1 MALDGLFLYKLSLEL
16 TKDFQ
21 STRVEKIYQP
31 SKDELVFVMR
41 SRQGAKKLYMSCRAD
56 CARVHATEQSYVN
69 PSSPPMLCMLLRKKF
84 TSAWLD
90 SIQTDDFER
99 ILTLNFS
106 ALNDFGDRVPL
117 KIVCEIM
124 GRYSNIIFVDENGII
139 IDSMKRV
146 GASKSSVREVLPAKE
161 YVSPPKQDKLNI
173 LTTDN
178 QTIISKISETPN
190 SLLSKAILR
199 TIKGISPLRARE
211 LAIVAYG
218 EDLPVYEAVKNV
230 MSLEAQLTAL
240 KSLLQIEN
248 EGCIIKEGEK
258 QIAFSFADI
267 AQFGSLVTK
276 QYFSSLS
283 DLLDTYYLERV
294 NNNRRQQLGGELIK
308 LVESNIERLSKKIA
322 VQKSELEKSEN
333 NEHLKLYGELINAN
347 LYSLQKGVNK
357 YTITNYYNGETLEIP
372 ADIMLTP
379 AENSQ
384 KYFKEYRKSQN
395 AKVYLKEQLE
405 KAAEELDYFES
416 VHEFLSRAGTAGE
429 VAAIKAELIS
439 QGYIKK
445 KPSKREK
452 MPKELKPLEFKTSGG
467 FTVLV
472 GRNNTG
478 NDKLT
483 FKTAFGS
490 DIWFHTQNIHGSHT
504 VLLAREG
511 QPTEDDIIEAAGIC
525 AYFSKA
531 RNSATVPVDYTLVK
545 YVKRQP
551 SRIPGRVFYTDY
563 KTVFVTPDEAQV
575 KKLKGDNYD

>member
-56 CARVHATEQSYVN
+56 SARVHRTEQSYVN
-69 PSSPPMLCMLLRKKF
+69 PPSPPMLCMLLRKRF

-90 SIQTDDFER
+90 SIETDDFER
-99 ILTLNFS
+99 ILTLKFS

-117 KIVCEIM
+117 KIICEIM
-124 GRYSNIIFVDENGII
+124 GRYSNIIFVDENDVI

-146 GASKSSVREVLPAKE
+146 GASKSSVREVLPSQK
-161 YVSPPKQDKLNI
+161 YLSPPKQDKLNI
-173 LTTDN
+173 LETDN
-178 QTIISKISETPN
+178 DIIISKINETPN
-190 SLLSKAILR
+190 SLLSKAILG
-199 TIKGISPLRARE
+199 TIKGVSPLRARE
-211 LAIVAYG
+211 VATLAYG
-218 EDLPVYEAVKNV
+218 EDLPVYEAVKNI
-230 MSLEAQLTAL
+230 SPLEERLNEL
-240 KSLLQIEN
+240 KLLLQSESK
-248 EGCIIKEGEK
+248 GCIVKEGDK

-267 AQFGSLVTK
+267 NQFGSLVTK

-308 LVESNIERLSKKIA
+308 LVSANIERLSKKIS

-357 YTITNYYNGETLEIP
+357 YTLDNYYTGETIDIP

-384 KYFKEYRKSQN
+384 KYFKDYRKSQN
-395 AKVYLKEQLE
+395 AKVYLNEQLE

-416 VHEFLSRAGTAGE
+416 VLEFLNRAETPAE
-429 VAAIKAELIS
+429 VSAIKNELVS

-452 MPKELKPLEFKTSGG
+452 SPKELKPLEFKTSGG

-483 FKTAFGS
+483 FKIAFGS
-490 DIWFHTQNIHGSHT
+490 DIWFHTQKIHGSHA
-504 VLLAREG
+504 VLLVREG
-511 QPTEDDIIEAAGIC
+511 KPTEDDITQAAGIC
-525 AYFSKA
+525 AYYSKA
-531 RNSATVPVDYTLVK
+531 RDSATVPVDYTLVK

-563 KTVFVTPDEAQV
+563 KTVFVTPDKAEIE
-575 KKLKGDNYD
+575 KLKGDSND

>member
-56 CARVHATEQSYVN
+56 SARVHATEQSFVN
-69 PSSPPMLCMLLRKKF
+69 PPSPPMLCMLLRKRF

-90 SIQTDDFER
+90 SIETDDFER

-124 GRYSNIIFVDENGII
+124 GRYSNIIFVDEKGLI

-146 GASKSSVREVLPAKE
+146 GASKSSVREVLPLKE
-161 YVSPPKQDKLNI
+161 YVAPPKQDKLN
-173 LTTDN
+173 LLKTDT
-178 QTIISKISETPN
+178 QAIISKIEDTPN

-199 TIKGISPLRARE
+199 AVKGISPLRARE
-211 LAIVAYG
+211 LAISAYG
-218 EDLPVYEAVKNV
+218 EDLPVYEAVKEV
-230 MSLEAQLTAL
+230 SLLEAQLNSL
-240 KSLLQIEN
+240 KTLLQSET
-248 EGCIIKEGEK
+248 EGCIVKEGEK
-258 QIAFSFADI
+258 QIAFSFADVE
-267 AQFGSLVTK
+267 QFGSLVTK

-283 DLLDTYYLERV
+283 ELLDTYYLERV

-308 LVESNIERLSKKIA
+308 LVSANIERLSKKIS

-347 LYSLQKGVNK
+347 LYSLQSGVNK
-357 YTITNYYNGETLEIP
+357 YTLTNYYTGETIDIP

-384 KYFKEYRKSQN
+384 KYYKDYRKSQN
-395 AKVYLKEQLE
+395 AKIYIKQQLE
-405 KAAEELDYFES
+405 KAGEELEYFES
-416 VHEFLSRAGTAGE
+416 VLEFLNRAETPAE
-429 VAAIKAELIS
+429 VGAIKNELVS

-445 KPSKREK
+445 KTSKREK
-452 MPKELKPLEFKTSGG
+452 SPKELKPLEFKTSGG

-511 QPTEDDIIEAAGIC
+511 KPGDDDITEAAGIC
-525 AYFSKA
+525 AYYSKA
-531 RNSATVPVDYTLVK
+531 RDSATVPVDYTLVK
-545 YVKRQP
+545 FVKRQP

-563 KTVFVTPDEAQV
+563 KTVFVTPDRSEV
-575 KKLKGDNYD
+575 EKLKGDNND

>member
-1 MALDGLFLYKLSLEL
+1 MALDGLFLYKLSAEL
-16 TKDFQ
+16 TADFQ
-21 STRVEKIYQP
+21 ATRVEKIYQP

-56 CARVHATEQSYVN
+56 SARVHKTEQTFAN

-90 SIQTDDFER
+90 SISTDDFER

-117 KIVCEIM
+117 KIICEIM
-124 GRYSNIIFVDENGII
+124 GRYSNIIFVNEKGDI

-146 GASKSSVREVLPAKE
+146 GASKSSVREVLPSKK
-161 YVSPPKQDKLNI
+161 YIFPPKQDKLNI
-173 LTTDN
+173 LTTDVDAILRRIT
-178 QTIISKISETPN
+178 QTPN
-190 SLLSKAILR
+190 SLLSKAILSAV
-199 TIKGISPLRARE
+199 KGISPLRARE
-211 LAIVAYG
+211 VASSAYG
-218 EDLPVYEAVKNV
+218 EDLPVYEA
-230 MSLEAQLTAL
+230 L
-240 KSLLQIEN
+240 KDISLLKKGIDDLKLLLDSDTN
-248 EGCIIKEGEK
+248 ACIVKEGDK

-267 AQFGSLVTK
+267 KQFGSLVSK
-276 QYFSSLS
+276 DYYSSLS
-283 DLLDTYYLERV
+283 LLLDEYYAERV
-294 NNNRRQQLGGELIK
+294 NTNRRQQLGGELIK
-308 LVESNIERLSKKIA
+308 LVSANIERLSKKIS
-322 VQKSELEKSEN
+322 VQKSELEISEN

-347 LYSLQKGVNK
+347 LYSLEKGMNK
-357 YTITNYYNGETLEIP
+357 YSLTNYYTGETIDIP

-405 KAAEELDYFES
+405 KAGEELEYFES
-416 VHEFLSRAGTAGE
+416 VLEFLNRAETAEE
-429 VAAIKAELIS
+429 VGAIKNELIS

-452 MPKELKPLEFKTSGG
+452 TPKELKPLEFKTSGG

-504 VLLAREG
+504 VLLARDGEPG
-511 QPTEDDIIEAAGIC
+511 EDDIVEAAGIC
-525 AYFSKA
+525 AYYSKA
-531 RNSATVPVDYTLVK
+531 RDSATVPVDYTLVK

-551 SRIPGRVFYTDY
+551 SRIPGRVFYSDY
-563 KTVFVTPDEAQV
+563 KTVFVTPDKSEIE
-575 KKLKGDNYD
+575 KLKR

>member
-1 MALDGLFLYKLSLEL
+1 MALDGLFLFKLSQQL
-16 TKDFQ
+16 TREFQ

-41 SRQGAKKLYMSCRAD
+41 SRLGAKKLYMSCRAD
-56 CARVHATEQSYVN
+56 SARVHATRQSYIN
-69 PSSPPMLCMLLRKKF
+69 PPSPPMLCMLLRKKF

-90 SIQTDDFER
+90 SIETEDFER

-124 GRYSNIIFVDENGII
+124 GRYSNIIFVDENGLI

-161 YVSPPKQDKLNI
+161 YVAPPKQDKLNI
-173 LTTDN
+173 LTSDN
-178 QTIISKISETPN
+178 VSIISKISETPN

-199 TIKGISPLRARE
+199 SIKGISPLRARE
-211 LAIVAYG
+211 LATVAFG
-218 EDLPVYEAVKNV
+218 EDLPVYEAVKDIS
-230 MSLEAQLTAL
+230 SLDKQLSAL
-240 KSLLQIEN
+240 KSLLHGES
-248 EGCIIKEGEK
+248 EGCIVKEGEK

-283 DLLDTYYLERV
+283 ELLDTYYLERV

-357 YTITNYYNGETLEIP
+357 YTLSNYYNGETLEVP

-395 AKVYLKEQLE
+395 AKIYLKEQLE
-405 KAAEELDYFES
+405 KAAGELDYFES
-416 VHEFLSRAGTAGE
+416 VLEFLSRAETASE
-429 VAAIKAELIS
+429 VSAIKNELIS

-445 KPSKREK
+445 KHSKREK
-452 MPKELKPLEFKTSGG
+452 SPKELKPLEFKTSGG

-490 DIWFHTQNIHGSHT
+490 DIWFHTQKIHGSHT
-504 VLLAREG
+504 VLLVREG
-511 QPTEDDIIEAAGIC
+511 QPGEDDIIEAAGIC
-525 AYFSKA
+525 AYYSKA
-531 RNSATVPVDYTLVK
+531 RNSGAVPVDYTLVK

-551 SRIPGRVFYTDY
+551 GRIPGRVFYTDY
-563 KTVFVTPDEAQV
+563 KTVFVTPDETEV
-575 KKLKGDNYD
+575 NKLKGDNYD

>member
-56 CARVHATEQSYVN
+56 SARVHATEQSYVN

-124 GRYSNIIFVDENGII
+124 GRYSNIIFVDENGLI

-211 LAIVAYG
+211 LAIIAYG

-248 EGCIIKEGEK
+248 EGCIIKEGDK

-283 DLLDTYYLERV
+283 ELLDTYYLERV

-322 VQKSELEKSEN
+322 VQKSELEKSQN

-429 VAAIKAELIS
+429 VAAITAALIS

-445 KPSKREK
+445 KLSKREK

-504 VLLAREG
+504 ILLVREG
-511 QPTEDDIIEAAGIC
+511 QPTEDDITETAGIC

>member
-56 CARVHATEQSYVN
+56 SARVHATEQSYVN

-124 GRYSNIIFVDENGII
+124 GRYSNIIFVDENGLI

-146 GASKSSVREVLPAKE
+146 GASKSSVREVLPAKK

-211 LAIVAYG
+211 LAIIAYG

-240 KSLLQIEN
+240 KSLLQIES
-248 EGCIIKEGEK
+248 EGCIIKEGDK

-276 QYFSSLS
+276 QYFCSLS
-283 DLLDTYYLERV
+283 ELLDTYYLERV

-322 VQKSELEKSEN
+322 VQKSELEKSQN

-504 VLLAREG
+504 ILLVREG
-511 QPTEDDIIEAAGIC
+511 QPTEDDITEAAGIC